1 MRTLK
6 NIFLFLFIVFAIPV
20 IAQPVND
27 NPCNAVAL
35 PVGAACTYTQ
45 YTNAG
50 ATASAG
56 VPAPGCG
63 NYSGGDVWFSAVVPA
78 SGTLI
83 FDSNT
88 GVMTDGGMAIY
99 TGPCGALTLAGCD
112 DDGSAN
118 GLMPSISQTGLTPG
132 TTVFI
137 RFWEFGNNNN
147 GTFSICAKAGVPC
160 TAQGANS
167 SCALADPFCTGVS
180 TDYCNTTNVP
190 SLGGA
195 GIYGCLLSTPNPA
208 FYYVNIATSG
218 NIIFN
223 ISQQTAGGVGID
235 VDFVIWGP
243 FASQAAM
250 CAGITAGNIV
260 SCSYSTAAIETAT
273 IPGAVAGQWYM
284 VLITNFSNQTGVIN
298 FNQTNTGQ
306 PGAGATNCNIL
317 TAIPSACAGGTYT
330 ISGNVIVPAPPAT
343 GTLTITNSC
352 GGNVVLNAPFTSPV
366 PYSIPT
372 LLCGNGLNCNVT
384 AVFSAAGAPIV
395 LPTTYTAPNCN
406 TLTAVAAPCIGNTYV
421 MSGTLTVGAACLP
434 ATGTLTITSS
444 CGGSV
449 VINAPF
455 SSPQNWSL
463 PPSTGNG
470 GSCTITAVYSA
481 AGAPIITPIVV
492 VEPTCCPA
500 NTGTFTVTQ
509 TNGTQTTLANGTTQ
523 VVLCPGGSVNIVS
536 NNNYTLPPS
545 GCFLCLPE
553 LMYAIYTSAG
563 PTGPNPNID
572 PNWTGYYW
580 TGQDF
585 TTANSGGI
593 STNSAGGCS
602 PLLSLPAVPG
612 YASPS
617 SPTNTLVFVP
627 ITADD
632 GDNDG
637 GFSLGHD
644 QNNDGCFDLGN
655 PVSVTFLNPI
665 TFTPISNCS
674 SGSVSI
680 DINGGYPQFFPALYT
695 ITNTGAGTLS
705 STSVSSGGNVTI
717 SGLTAGQTFSFSVN
731 SGNGCPPSTFSG
743 VYSGPPTVSI
753 NPSTASVCVGGCVN
767 LLSTI
772 NSGVGNGNLTFT
784 SNQCANIP
792 DGGIGINANGT
803 PGVVG
808 GNWAQRSITVSG
820 VCDPVWN
827 TGDVLIVCLN
837 ILHTW
842 DEDLNI
848 YLQAPN
854 GVYYLLSRDNGV
866 AGDNYTGTC
875 FSVTAVT
882 NIIAGLPPF
891 AGSFIPQGGVGNF
904 AALNG
909 TPTNGSWTLW
919 VADDEAGDI
928 GTLLNWSITL
938 ANQNNYTYAWSPTV
952 GLSSTNT
959 TNPIACPTSSTTYTL
974 TVTNTCGCTAT
985 ATAAITVNPP
995 PVVIVNP
1002 LTICLGQSGVLTATG
1017 ATTYTWSPSTGLSA
1031 STGGTVTASPTI
1043 STTYTVTGTV
1053 SVGCSGTATSVVTVN
1068 PQPIVVVLPLI
1079 ICNGQSGALTA
1090 TGATTYTWSP
1100 STGLSATTG
1109 ATVNANPTTTT
1120 VYTVIGTAANG
1131 CTNSTTVTVTVNPI
1145 PSVTSALPSYS
1156 ICSGPTLATASS
1168 PIINLFPNPAGTTI
1182 AWTGSDGSSGTGTPI
1197 SYLIP
1202 NNTCADI
1209 LITYTVT
1216 PTFNGC
1222 VGTPL
1227 IIPLIVRPKPIATF
1241 TVAPNPICVGQ
1252 IAVVTF
1258 VGTACPGSTYAW
1270 TWPAN
1275 VTVLSGTGAGP
1286 YTVNFA
1292 AAATYNISLQITG
1305 PVALGACL
1313 SPLVTVPVIVNPLPS
1328 IGIPFVS
1335 ICNGQSVIVGAN
1347 GASSYVWSP
1356 STGLSVTTGASV
1368 LVNPTITTTY
1378 TIIGTSAVG
1387 CTAQTICIVTVNT
1400 APILSTTFISPS
1412 CFGGANG
1419 SINLILTGGTA
1430 PFSYLWNTGALTED
1444 LNGIGAGIYTVTVT
1458 STGGCTVTTSVTVTQ
1473 PTAISNSF
1481 VTTNILCNGAS
1492 TGAIDLTPS
1501 GGVSLYSYL
1510 WSTGAVTQDLT
1521 NVVAGTYIVTV
1532 TDANG
1537 CTKQDGIILIQS
1549 LPVVINVPPA
1559 TICSGQSGAL
1569 TATGATTY
1577 TWSPSTGLSATT
1589 GATVNANPTI
1599 TSTYTIIGTNVSGCT
1614 GTTTAV
1620 VTIYPLPIITPAHT
1634 DATCGNANGTASV
1647 SVSSGTPGFSYLW
1660 SNGSTLAAIGGLLA
1674 GNYSITVT
1682 DVNSCTSTVTISIN
1696 NSGGPTL
1703 IPTPVPIA
1711 CNGGNNG
1718 SVSITVSNGTT
1729 PFTYLWSNGATTQ
1742 NISGLTA
1749 GSYSVTVTDANNC
1762 IATGTTNLT
1771 QPLPL
1776 LIILSPINVTC
1787 NGGINGSVSSTVSGG
1802 TPLYSYAWSN
1812 GATTTAINTLG
1823 SGTYSVT
1830 ITDGNGC
1837 TATSTTTVIDPPT
1850 LDVSLLVVDPSCGL
1864 NNGSILVDA
1873 IVGVAGP
1880 YSYLWSNGETGI
1892 GITNLGPVSY
1902 SVTVTGANGCTGTEI
1917 ALLVSTLPATATTS
1931 QVNVLCN
1938 GGATASIDLSVTGW
1952 LTFSYNWSNGTT
1964 TQDLLNLPVGVYA
1977 VTVTASNGCTATAN
1991 ATITQPT
1998 AIIPS
2003 STSIN
2008 TTCGNSN
2015 GSIDLTVSGGTPGYN
2030 YIWSNG
2036 ATTQDI
2042 TTIAAGTY
2050 TVTITDANGCT
2061 ATTSATL
2068 TNAANPTA
2076 NASATAVTCNGGTN
2090 GAVTLVVN
2098 SGTPPYTFNWSNGA
2112 LTQNLANLVAGTYTV
2127 TVTDVNG
2134 CTVTT
2139 NATVT
2144 QPTAIPPSTTNVTIC
2159 QNQLPYTWNT
2169 QILNSAGTYSV
2180 TLVNS
2185 SGCDSVAILNLT
2197 VTPLITPVFATPI
2210 GPFCQNSA
2218 APVLPLISDNGIN
2231 GTWNPSSINTASV
2244 GTSTYTFTPT
2254 VGQCAVPTSITI
2266 TILPQIIPTF
2276 PPVSPLCFGDP
2287 SPILPT
2293 TSLEGITGTWSPST
2307 VSNTATGTYVF
2318 TPDNPS
2324 QCGTTTIITVT
2335 VDPLPLTTPIYHD

>member
-1 MRTLK
+1 MIKKVT
-6 NIFLFLFIVFAIPV
+6 ILFLFAFCLNSVSQ
-20 IAQPVND
+20 AQNF
-27 NPCNAVAL
+27 NMGNLGTISNACGGNFYDSGG
-35 PVGAACTYTQ
+35 PGPGA
-45 YTNAG
+45 G
-50 ATASAG
+50 
-56 VPAPGCG
+56 G
-63 NYSGGDVWFSAVVPA
+63 NYGNNQSFVVTFCAPA
-78 SGTLI
+78 GQYISFNFTQFNTEPFFDDLTIYNGPNTGSPLIGVYSGTNSPGIVTSTLGGCLT
-83 FDSNT
+83 FEFNSDFSNVAAGWAATITCSTTPPST
-88 GVMTDGGMAIY
+88 GNN
-99 TGPCGALTLAGCD
+99 C
-112 DDGSAN
+112 GSA
-118 GLMPSISQTGLTPG
+118 S
-132 TTVFI
+132 
-137 RFWEFGNNNN
+137 
-147 GTFSICAKAGVPC
+147 
-160 TAQGANS
+160 
-167 SCALADPFCTGVS
+167 PFCTG
-180 TDYCNTTNVP
+180 TTYTFPNNTNVP
-190 SLGGA
+190 DLGV
-195 GIYGCLLSTPNPA
+195 INCLMTTPNPVW
-208 FYYVNIATSG
+208 YYMEILTPGNLDINIA
-218 NIIFN
+218 
-223 ISQQTAGGVGID
+223 QTNGGGTGID
-235 VDFVIWGP
+235 VDFNLWGP
-243 FASQAAM
+243 FTSLPDG
-250 CAGITAGNIV
+250 CAQISAGTAPNV
-260 SCSYSTAAIETAT
+260 DCSYSTSAT
-273 IPGAVAGQWYM
+273 EQANIPNALAGEFYILLLTNYSKQNGT
-284 VLITNFSNQTGVIN
+284 ITF
-298 FNQTNTGQ
+298 TNT
-306 PGAGATNCNIL
+306 AGSVATTNCDLLCIITDV
-317 TAIPSACAGGTYT
+317 TAIPTACVVATNTYSV
-330 ISGNVIVPAPPAT
+330 SGQVFFTNAPT
-343 GTLTITNSC
+343 SGSLLLTSSC
-352 GGNVVLNAPFTSPV
+352 GGSVTINAPFTSPV
-366 PYSIPT
+366 NYTIPGLLPTGAGCSITASFTADPSCSFT
-372 LLCGNGLNCNVT
+372 QSYTSPPSCGSTGLNCPQYASVSTSPNVACGGQIYYLEVPNT
-384 AVFSAAGAPIV
+384 GCNGTITFNVVGNYGSTYGNEITWEIISLQTGGVIASGGPGTSGANFNITVGPLNPAIVGTVFTLYVYDSFGDGFNGVGGTIAVQQPLGTNIAGPITGNFGVSTYIMFGANIAISPATITINTPTGPVVATVNNCKDFKVAVSFQNTNYCTTQLINVPWTIICQATGAVIASGSNNITVYPNLPGSAADLIDVNFDPGLCQWVVTPQSGCTLADIGSIFTITPNPATLTPPICGGV
-395 LPTTYTAPNCN
+395 GTTFDVSYIGISGAPNCCSTGGALLPITYNESFTQPDFVPSVSPFWAGSNHSAYLVIPPYNAGGNANSLTLNISMTGYCFNQPGANNPPATSFWVFVIVDGQIIYSQQYLNPPNNFNLSLTLANIPGGYDETSVIEVYIMPN
-406 TLTAVAAPCIGNTYV
+406 TFAVGASNTVFNPNAICPIPNAQDGQWTGNLSASISVGFNEMAPTQGICDYSTFLTSGCCTPVIVPDASATICSGGSLAALTTWINSVNTANANCIVFSSVLPVAGSVLPDNIFPNGINNGAVPIQQSVSAYTYCDSDGSGTINAGDTYTLISTFILTV
-421 MSGTLTVGAACLP
+421 NPVPLVVVPPISICNGQSGTLNASGAL
-434 ATGTLTITSS
+434 
-444 CGGSV
+444 
-449 VINAPF
+449 
-455 SSPQNWSL
+455 
-463 PPSTGNG
+463 
-470 GSCTITAVYSA
+470 
-481 AGAPIITPIVV
+481 
-492 VEPTCCPA
+492 
-500 NTGTFTVTQ
+500 
-509 TNGTQTTLANGTTQ
+509 
-523 VVLCPGGSVNIVS
+523 
-536 NNNYTLPPS
+536 
-545 GCFLCLPE
+545 
-553 LMYAIYTSAG
+553 
-563 PTGPNPNID
+563 
-572 PNWTGYYW
+572 
-580 TGQDF
+580 
-585 TTANSGGI
+585 
-593 STNSAGGCS
+593 
-602 PLLSLPAVPG
+602 
-612 YASPS
+612 
-617 SPTNTLVFVP
+617 
-627 ITADD
+627 
-632 GDNDG
+632 
-637 GFSLGHD
+637 
-644 QNNDGCFDLGN
+644 
-655 PVSVTFLNPI
+655 
-665 TFTPISNCS
+665 
-674 SGSVSI
+674 
-680 DINGGYPQFFPALYT
+680 
-695 ITNTGAGTLS
+695 
-705 STSVSSGGNVTI
+705 
-717 SGLTAGQTFSFSVN
+717 
-731 SGNGCPPSTFSG
+731 
-743 VYSGPPTVSI
+743 
-753 NPSTASVCVGGCVN
+753 
-767 LLSTI
+767 
-772 NSGVGNGNLTFT
+772 
-784 SNQCANIP
+784 
-792 DGGIGINANGT
+792 
-803 PGVVG
+803 
-808 GNWAQRSITVSG
+808 
-820 VCDPVWN
+820 
-827 TGDVLIVCLN
+827 
-837 ILHTW
+837 
-842 DEDLNI
+842 
-848 YLQAPN
+848 
-854 GVYYLLSRDNGV
+854 
-866 AGDNYTGTC
+866 
-875 FSVTAVT
+875 
-882 NIIAGLPPF
+882 
-891 AGSFIPQGGVGNF
+891 
-904 AALNG
+904 
-909 TPTNGSWTLW
+909 
-919 VADDEAGDI
+919 
-928 GTLLNWSITL
+928 
-938 ANQNNYTYAWSPTV
+938 
-952 GLSSTNT
+952 
-959 TNPIACPTSSTTYTL
+959 
-974 TVTNTCGCTAT
+974 
-985 ATAAITVNPP
+985 
-995 PVVIVNP
+995 
-1002 LTICLGQSGVLTATG
+1002 
-1017 ATTYTWSPSTGLSA
+1017 TYTWSPSTGLSA